1 MKAMFWFMI
10 WGIRGVLQSIVW
22 DSNPGSR
29 KVKVANQFT
38 QVRRP
43 LCLDEFAPLKQNNDF
58 HLVHVDSLL
67 GGTDHASKSS
77 KMKLFCSNYW
87 SLERPIL
94 RTVPRWISC
103 FRAAKN
109 IRKLPYWHF
118 NLYSAFQNLVL
129 LIPLCFRQSIWRH
142 YHSKFII

>member
-1 MKAMFWFMI
+1 M
-10 WGIRGVLQSIVW
+10 QSIVW

-109 IRKLPYWHF
+109 SWTRSEMITQIIHQYRLH
-118 NLYSAFQNLVL
+118 LVQSVKKTFL
-129 LIPLCFRQSIWRH
+129 TILWEKTGDEDLCFE
-142 YHSKFII
+142 FF